1 MLSISKH
8 LVENMVNDIWL
19 EIPSDL
25 EQEAFEQRETL
36 EYFSKEVLSG
46 WQYASA
52 EEIEEDTDLSSEM
65 SEFLFRNYC
74 SNFA

>member
-52 EEIEEDTDLSSEM
+52 KEIEEDTDLSSEM
-65 SEFLFRNYC
+65 SEFLFNNYC
-74 SNFA
+74 SNLA